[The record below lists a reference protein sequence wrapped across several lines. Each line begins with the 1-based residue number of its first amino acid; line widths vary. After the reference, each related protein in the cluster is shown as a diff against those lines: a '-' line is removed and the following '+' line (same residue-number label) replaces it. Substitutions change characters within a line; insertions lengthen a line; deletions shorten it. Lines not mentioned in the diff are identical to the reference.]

1 MPSSKILDR
10 LVQAE
15 SLLKQAQNL
24 LGEQPLVFV
33 INEEQIALDMLT
45 GEIDDTRR
53 KLECVLIEREA
64 ILQHTDAECMTTVPC
79 CPTQAHK

>member
-10 LVQAE
+10 LVKAE
-15 SLLKQAQNL
+15 SLLKQAQEL

-33 INEEQIALDMLT
+33 IDDKQIALDVLT
-45 GEIDDTRR
+45 EEIDDTRR
-53 KLECVLIEREA
+53 KVECVLIERKA
-64 ILQHTDAECMTTVPC
+64 IPQHTDADCMATVPG